1 MGTSTPPDN
10 ETGSTPRRVL
20 PDPKVCK
27 ARGWIA
33 SYALCLVDNPLTCD
47 YVISFNT
54 GCFCSHPERE
64 KIVARTK
71 AADKKSSST

>member
-1 MGTSTPPDN
+1 MSSD
-10 ETGSTPRRVL
+10 ETGPIPHQDL
-20 PDPKVCK
+20 PDPKICK

-33 SYALCLVDNPLTCD
+33 SYALCLVDNPFSCN

-54 GCFCSHPERE
+54 GCFCTHPDRE

-71 AADKKSSST
+71 AGDRKNPSA